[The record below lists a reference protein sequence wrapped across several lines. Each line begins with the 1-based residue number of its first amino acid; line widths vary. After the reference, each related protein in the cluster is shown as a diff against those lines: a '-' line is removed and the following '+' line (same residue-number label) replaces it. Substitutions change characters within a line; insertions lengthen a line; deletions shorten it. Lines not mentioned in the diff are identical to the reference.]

1 MDGVLN
7 RPLLLMADLPG
18 EEGVQV
24 FLENP
29 LGIPVLANSVA
40 EQLSDERWLVTVSGE
55 MVSIPGLWRVEFRG
69 ERLGVEFDVMV
80 GSPSPLAVPLWDVVC
95 QIASHYAEVVEGR
108 VASSTSTEV
117 TVPTLAFG
125 AGHWKG
131 RYLVIHP
138 EDDLANGLV
147 DRRVT
152 DNDAGGVLSV
162 ISPYPATPVEGARCA
177 LLPIPVSE
185 IMRVLRVAVAEFGR
199 LARLVVTAE
208 GLSVDDGEVQIPRG
222 FTHISAV
229 WADGERLPDSVWT
242 PVPRRRLRVDADTS
256 EVTLQGLMPLVAPAL
271 PIGWIDC
278 EVTTLFAHAGMHLH
292 SARARGAGL
301 DVEEHLRRM
310 VALGQLAEGNVSR
323 LASRVPHGTREVIP

>member
-18 EEGVQV
+18 EDGVQV

-29 LGIPVLANSVA
+29 VGVPVLANSVA

-55 MVSIPGLWRVEFRG
+55 MVSVPGLWRAEFRG

-80 GSPSPLAVPLWDVVC
+80 GSPSPLAVPLWDAVC

-108 VASSTSTEV
+108 VALSTTTTV
-117 TVPTLAFG
+117 TLPTLAFG

-131 RYLVIHP
+131 RYLTIHP

-147 DRRVT
+147 DRRVVE
-152 DNDAGGVLSV
+152 NDADGVLRV
-162 ISPYPATPVEGARCA
+162 ISPFPSTPVEGARCA
-177 LLPIPVSE
+177 LIPISVSE
-185 IMRVLRVAVAEFGR
+185 IMRVIRVAVAEFGR
-199 LARLVVTAE
+199 LVRLVVTAE
-208 GLSVDDGEVQIPRG
+208 NLPAEGGEVQIPRG
-222 FTHISAV
+222 FTHISSV
-229 WADGERLPDSVWT
+229 WVDGERLADSAWKA
-242 PVPRRRLRVDADTS
+242 VPGRRLRVEAETS

-271 PIGWIDC
+271 PLGWIDS
-278 EVTTLFAHAGMHLH
+278 EVTALFAHAGMHLH

-310 VALGQLAEGNVSR
+310 VALGQLAEGSVSR
-323 LASRVPHGTREVIP
+323 LASRVPHGAREVIP